1 MGREGG
7 REAGNEQ
14 ERTKR
19 PREHGE
25 GQAATFRVGGPT
37 RCCQVTAGVELRQ
50 NANRCEFLL
59 ESSDLEYS
67 YFVCVCVC
75 VCVCFLEY

>member
-1 MGREGG
+1 M
-7 REAGNEQ
+7 
-14 ERTKR
+14 
-19 PREHGE
+19 
-25 GQAATFRVGGPT
+25 
-37 RCCQVTAGVELRQ
+37 ELRQ

-75 VCVCFLEY
+75 VCVFLRILDDFCLPLLFY